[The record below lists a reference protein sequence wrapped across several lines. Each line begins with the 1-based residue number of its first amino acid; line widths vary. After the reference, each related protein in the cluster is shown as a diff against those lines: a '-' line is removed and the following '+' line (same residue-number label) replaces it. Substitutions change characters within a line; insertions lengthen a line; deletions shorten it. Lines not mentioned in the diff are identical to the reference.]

1 MNDSVFKGA
10 VLPLKSNLSRKQR
23 HIHTFN
29 SKSSQSLLLN
39 QRAMVDLKQPKLNLI
54 NGLICSLGWRLHN
67 IHMFQY
73 HIRQLNIISTLSI
86 FIPQKGGISSYSL
99 AAGMISKRRDRQ
111 ITYSGSLTQF
121 GVWSGEGAPPWRSSR
136 AGTLASTGSS
146 AIGEPNQGSPHQ
158 QEVYH
163 PKGKCFLHT

>member
-29 SKSSQSLLLN
+29 SKSSPSLLLN
-39 QRAMVDLKQPKLNLI
+39 QRA
-54 NGLICSLGWRLHN
+54 